1 MKLYRRSRDLYGF
14 SFLTKSGGKK
24 VPKGRV
30 RMLTYKVIKYLRSSS
45 DINIGQPTNTQL
57 VHSVSNEEIK
67 LTEGLDSYVW
77 YFLAY

>member
-30 RMLTYKVIKYLRSSS
+30 RMLTYKVIKYLRGSS
-45 DINIGQPTNTQL
+45 DINIGQPTQL

-67 LTEGLDSYVW
+67 LTEGLDIYVW
-77 YFLAY
+77 HFLAY